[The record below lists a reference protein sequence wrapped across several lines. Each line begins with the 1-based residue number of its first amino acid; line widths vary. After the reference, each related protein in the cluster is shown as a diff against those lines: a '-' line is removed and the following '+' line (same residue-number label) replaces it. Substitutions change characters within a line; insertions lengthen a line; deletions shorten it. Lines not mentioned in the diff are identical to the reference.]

1 MAQGISDESLF
12 GQYCAGATE
21 LLEVL
26 INRYRQ
32 ELYAFL
38 ARFLG
43 DQTLAQDV
51 FQETFLQ
58 VHLSKHTFQQGRAF
72 RPWLFAVAA
81 NKARDAMRVRSR
93 QRTVSLD
100 ASPSAEK
107 SEHAGRFVELIASDE
122 LAPAAKLSQAESAE
136 AVRRVIAQVPDHLRE
151 VLLLAYFQQLPYK
164 EIAEIVG
171 IPLGTVKSRLHSALA
186 RFATLWSKASSS
198 VGFDQPHS
206 AELEGESE

>member
-12 GQYCAGATE
+12 GQYCAGASE

-43 DQTLAQDV
+43 DNTLAQDV

-72 RPWLFAVAA
+72 KPWLFAVAA
-81 NKARDAMRVRSR
+81 NKARDAMRVRGR
-93 QRTVSLD
+93 HPTVSLD
-100 ASPSAEK
+100 ASPG
-107 SEHAGRFVELIASDE
+107 SEQTDGSSRFVELMASTE
-122 LAPAAKLSQAESAE
+122 LTPPMKLSKVEAAQA
-136 AVRRVIAQVPDHLRE
+136 VQDVIQILPDHLRE
-151 VLLLAYFQQLPYK
+151 VLLLAYFQQLSYK

-171 IPLGTVKSRLHSALA
+171 IPLGTVKSRLHTALG
-186 RFATLWSKASSS
+186 RFARLWARRTSLRVSS
-198 VGFDQPHS
+198 DQPN
-206 AELEGESE
+206 